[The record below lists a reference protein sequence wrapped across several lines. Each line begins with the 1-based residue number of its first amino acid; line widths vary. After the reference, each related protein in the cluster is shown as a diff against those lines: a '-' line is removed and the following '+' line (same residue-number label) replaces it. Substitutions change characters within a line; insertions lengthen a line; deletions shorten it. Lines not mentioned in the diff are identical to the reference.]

1 MADCNTSDYPPNLY
15 VILDVKKYYLE
26 HTVWDKYY

>member
-1 MADCNTSDYPPNLY
+1 MASCNSDYPPNLY
-15 VILDVKKYYLE
+15 VILDGKKYYLE